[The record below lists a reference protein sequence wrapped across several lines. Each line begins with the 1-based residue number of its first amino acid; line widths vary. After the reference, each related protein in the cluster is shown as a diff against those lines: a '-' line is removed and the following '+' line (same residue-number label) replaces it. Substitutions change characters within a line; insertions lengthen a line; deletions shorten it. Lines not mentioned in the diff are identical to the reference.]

1 MTIQLPEQSR
11 VYNDNGVMWLV
22 KGERLYQLD
31 NDTWLR
37 YGKGALYQY
46 MMLRLKD
53 MTPVEDSKVQDIKT
67 NLLKNI
73 NELID

>member
-37 YGKGALYQY
+37 YGKGALYHY
-46 MMLRLKD
+46 MMLRLEK
-53 MTPVEDSKVQDIKT
+53 MPEVEYSKVQDIKT